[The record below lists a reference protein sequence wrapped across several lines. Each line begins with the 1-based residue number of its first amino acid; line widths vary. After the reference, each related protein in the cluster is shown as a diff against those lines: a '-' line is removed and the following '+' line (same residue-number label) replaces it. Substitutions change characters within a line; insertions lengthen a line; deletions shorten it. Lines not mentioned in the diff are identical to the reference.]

1 MCPKWGAK
9 KLFNKLFGFAL
20 KNKREQIDLFKIA
33 TRANDKINRSCCS
46 LYKKS
51 KKSKKSDS
59 LFLKEGKEQKSDSL
73 KKNKKNQRAN
83 SQPC

>member
-33 TRANDKINRSCCS
+33 TRANDKINRSCRS
-46 LYKKS
+46 LY

-83 SQPC
+83 SQPCC